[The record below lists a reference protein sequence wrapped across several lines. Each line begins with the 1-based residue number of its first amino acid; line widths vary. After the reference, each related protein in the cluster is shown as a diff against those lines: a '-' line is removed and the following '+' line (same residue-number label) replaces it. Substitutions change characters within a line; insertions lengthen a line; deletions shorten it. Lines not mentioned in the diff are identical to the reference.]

1 MSESTTK
8 AVPDS
13 SVISAVVVVVPA
25 AITYFIGWAYLHF
38 FLNAFGIGILE
49 LDLGLETVLIY
60 AAPALTW
67 LLRENWVWLGLL
79 VLFSAAFT
87 VLPQRWKDPGQ
98 RVCAFFAQRV
108 GSLPRALRV
117 LLALVL
123 IGVFAMALAA
133 MIRQAAT
140 SHAID
145 RWTLASVK
153 IQAPA
158 MVPGRETAQHQDYD
172 VCLQRKGLDLLIADT
187 ASYFMLCPSEIDDTM
202 GVVYEVRRDNS
213 ALASVRQVSRPR

>member
-1 MSESTTK
+1 MSESPAK

-38 FLNAFGIGILE
+38 FLNAFGILE

-67 LLRENWVWLGLL
+67 LLREHWVWLGLGLL

-87 VLPQRWKDPGQ
+87 VLPQRWKDPGKK
-98 RVCAFFAQRV
+98 VCAFFAQRV

-133 MIRQAAT
+133 KIRQAAT

-158 MVPGRETAQHQDYD
+158 MAPGRETAQHQDYD

-202 GVVYEVRRDNS
+202 GAVYEVRRDNS